1 MTPKRIPGI
10 KCPWKHCGKT
20 FTRKTDLCR
29 HYRIHINDRPFHCPV
44 EDCNRR
50 FIQRSAL
57 TIHSRTHTGEKP
69 HICEHEECRKAFSDS
84 SSLSR
89 HRRIH
94 TGERPYIC
102 QEPTCGKSFCRKITL
117 TKHRERSHSPDIVA
131 RPPSVNVAHAIRGQ
145 ESVLASLPNSQGFLA
160 QQTYYPYA
168 EPKVPA
174 FYPQSCAPVM
184 PVPLQ
189 NALLLGTCSLPGTI
203 PVDNQHAKPQYIPT
217 LQQMAP
223 LDLPGFYLAD
233 FPMAVHPC
241 FHGGQAAADL
251 RVLSWWSGSTIP
263 LSFPEATWK
272 NRLGLPWG

>member
-1 MTPKRIPGI
+1 M
-10 KCPWKHCGKT
+10 
-20 FTRKTDLCR
+20 LL
-29 HYRIHINDRPFHCPV
+29 Y
-44 EDCNRR
+44 
-50 FIQRSAL
+50 
-57 TIHSRTHTGEKP
+57 
-69 HICEHEECRKAFSDS
+69 
-84 SSLSR
+84 
-89 HRRIH
+89 
-94 TGERPYIC
+94 
-102 QEPTCGKSFCRKITL
+102 SFCRKITL

-145 ESVLASLPNSQGFLA
+145 ESVLASLPNGQGFIA

-168 EPKVPA
+168 EPQVPA